1 MAVDV
6 KVNVNSIE
14 ITNFLKK
21 LSSKQKSVIDK
32 GLKKVS
38 NMAILMITKRTQ
50 AGKLPDGGKMRGYAK
65 GTIRSRKKRGRQT
78 GFVDLTDTGKM
89 FRSLDFRTGGL
100 KSTLLFTN
108 MERAK
113 IASFHDSLG
122 VGKRKIT
129 RPFFSIGDKEE
140 DKIKDDFSRFYFKEM
155 RIWAKEKT

>member
-6 KVNVNSIE
+6 KVDVNSIE
-14 ITNFLKK
+14 ITKFLKK
-21 LSSKQKSVIDK
+21 LSSKQKSVISK
-32 GLKKVS
+32 GLKRVS

-100 KSTLLFTN
+100 KSTLFFSN

-113 IASFHDSLG
+113 IASYHDTFG

-140 DKIKDDFSRFYFKEM
+140 DKLKNEFAKFYFKEM
-155 RIWAKEKT
+155 RI

>member
-6 KVNVNSIE
+6 KVDVNSIE
-14 ITNFLKK
+14 ITKFLKK
-21 LSSKQKSVIDK
+21 LSSKQKSVISK
-32 GLKKVS
+32 GLKRVS

-89 FRSLDFRTGGL
+89 FRSLDFRTSGL

-113 IASFHDSLG
+113 IASYHDTFG
-122 VGKRKIT
+122 VGKRKIK
-129 RPFFSIGDKEE
+129 RPFFAIGNKEE
-140 DKIKDDFSRFYFKEM
+140 IKIQDEFARFYFKELG
-155 RIWAKEKT
+155 I